1 MLFPLASGSWSNA
14 GLAGVFFRFWYY
26 SRSFDGNDVG
36 FRAADYDAFADL
48 TLHTANT
55 GDIGMTLSCTLAK
68 SACPGFLVPKGKV
81 NHA

>member
-1 MLFPLASGSWSNA
+1 MLFPLASGNWNNA
-14 GLAGVFFRFWYY
+14 ADAGVLYRNWNNN
-26 SRSFDGNDVG
+26 RSNDNNNVG

-55 GDIGMTLSCTLAK
+55 GDIGVTLSCTLAK

>member
-1 MLFPLASGSWSNA
+1 MLFPYASGNWSNA
-14 GLAGVFFRFWYY
+14 ANAGVFFRYWNNN
-26 SRSFDGNDVG
+26 RSNDNNNAG
-36 FRAADYDAFADL
+36 FRCADYDAFADL

>member
-1 MLFPLASGSWSNA
+1 MLSPLASGSWNFA
-14 GLAGVFFRFWYY
+14 GGAGVFYRGWNNFR
-26 SRSFDGNDVG
+26 SNDNVNVG

>member
-1 MLFPLASGSWSNA
+1 MLFPLASGIWNNA
-14 GLAGVFFRFWYY
+14 GNAGVFYRNWNNN
-26 SRSFDGNDVG
+26 RSNDNNNVG